1 MQDTIMQGLIK
12 SPIFLAPFLA
22 WIAAQ
27 LIKTLIFAVKY
38 KRFDFRGLL
47 KTGGMPSAHS
57 SGTVALTTVVGR
69 IEGWTSPLFIV
80 TLVFTFIIMNDA
92 AGVRRSAGQQA
103 RVLNKML
110 EDGKIDAERVKE
122 FLGHTPNEVILGGI
136 LGAIIGI
143 LLT

>member
-1 MQDTIMQGLIK
+1 MQELIK

-22 WIAAQ
+22 WITAQ
-27 LIKTLIFAVKY
+27 LIKTLIFAVRY

-110 EDGKIDAERVKE
+110 EDGKVDAERVKE

>member
-1 MQDTIMQGLIK
+1 MQELIK
-12 SPIFLAPFLA
+12 SPMFLAPFLA

-27 LIKTLIFAVKY
+27 LIKTLIFALKY

-69 IEGWTSPLFIV
+69 IEGWTSSLFIV

-103 RVLNKML
+103 RILNKML
-110 EDGKIDAERVKE
+110 EDGKVDAERVKE

-136 LGAIIGI
+136 LGAIIGV

>member
-1 MQDTIMQGLIK
+1 MQELIR
-12 SPIFLAPFLA
+12 SPMFLAPFLA

-27 LIKTLIFAVKY
+27 LIKTLIFALKY

-47 KTGGMPSAHS
+47 KTGGMPSSHS
-57 SGTVALTTVVGR
+57 SGTVALTTAVGR
-69 IEGWTSPLFIV
+69 IEGWTSPIFIV

-110 EDGKIDAERVKE
+110 EDGRVDAERVKE
-122 FLGHTPNEVILGGI
+122 FLGHTPIEVMVGGV
-136 LGAIIGI
+136 LGAIIGV
-143 LLT
+143 LVT

>member
-1 MQDTIMQGLIK
+1 MTSFIAVIK

-22 WIAAQ
+22 WIVAQ
-27 LIKTLIFAVKY
+27 LIKTLIFAAKY
-38 KRFDFRGLL
+38 KRFDFRSLL
-47 KTGGMPSAHS
+47 RTGGMPSSHA
-57 SGTVALTTVVGR
+57 GGAVALTTAVGR
-69 IEGWTSPLFIV
+69 TEGWTNPIFIV

-110 EDGKIDAERVKE
+110 EDGRVDAERVKE
-122 FLGHTPNEVILGGI
+122 FLGHTPNEVIVGGV
-136 LGAIIGI
+136 LGAIIGV

>member
-1 MQDTIMQGLIK
+1 MQGLIK
-12 SPIFLAPFLA
+12 SPIFLAPFFA

-47 KTGGMPSAHS
+47 KTGGMPSAHA
-57 SGTVALTTVVGR
+57 SGTVALTAAVGR
-69 IEGWTSPLFIV
+69 TEGWTNPLFII

-110 EDGKIDAERVKE
+110 EDGKVDAERVKE
-122 FLGHTPNEVILGGI
+122 FLGHTPREVIVGGV